1 MDNHFFNLVERAI
14 PRFNDKIMSGL
25 AVEQMRGVERYVDGL
40 FRSISKSFPE
50 GLKYEGCRRCLPQ
63 EEFNEITPKRTG
75 KPVFDIARN
84 DLFLV
89 EYNFTYTDPKTGVKE
104 PLLKRYMY
112 LPFVR
117 QAGLI
122 TIRGSTFSISPVL
135 ADRAISYGVNTIFIP
150 LQVTKL
156 TFERLDHTFR
166 IFDIDSMAG
175 ESSWNE
181 TANVAWAT
189 VYNRSP
195 EKGANSK
202 NRITAKHTMAHY
214 LFSKYGVTQTFK
226 MVSNSD
232 VYVGYPD
239 EVNYDI
245 YPKEEWVIC
254 GSKQICPRSLRGIRR
269 IGYIASNVRLAIRR
283 TAWTTKNVGLIAGFF
298 YVVDHF
304 PQRVEPEFINST
316 RLWRILLGH
325 LIFGSNQSEGKL
337 AEEVENHIESLDE
350 SLDERSRLDLRSENI
365 MVNDVYEL
373 FAFIVGALS
382 EMVIQSDNVEST
394 MYDKELMVLR
404 YALFDINKAISH
416 FKFAL
421 QKAARKPKIK
431 EEINLALRR
440 NLTLDAITKINR
452 QHGEVAGISSPGDNM
467 YFKITSNLV
476 PQTSATGT
484 GRNSGKSAAT
494 DASKL
499 LHSSIVEVGS
509 YNNLPKASPDGRT
522 RVGTCVQYDSNY
534 RVVRNEKFRP
544 LIDDV
549 QRRIQYTK

>member
-1 MDNHFFNLVERAI
+1 MDNHL
-14 PRFNDKIMSGL
+14 FNDKVGRTIPRMNDKVMCGL
-25 AVEQMRGVERYVDGL
+25 AMEQMRRVERHVDGL
-40 FRSISKSFPE
+40 FRSISKSFPA
-50 GLKYEGCRRCLPQ
+50 GLKYEGCTRCTPQ
-63 EEFNEITPKRTG
+63 EEFNVITPKRSG

-84 DLFLV
+84 DLFLMK
-89 EYNFTYTDPKTGVKE
+89 YRFTYNGE
-104 PLLKRYMY
+104 PMYEPHMY
-112 LPFVR
+112 LPSVR

-122 TIRGSTFSISPVL
+122 TIRGSTFAISPVL

-166 IFDIDSMAG
+166 IYDVDG
-175 ESSWNE
+175 GLETSWNE

-189 VYNRSP
+189 VYNRNP
-195 EKGANSK
+195 EKGAGNR

-232 VYVGYPD
+232 VYVGYP
-239 EVNYDI
+239 EEINYDI
-245 YPKEEWVIC
+245 HPKEEWLIC
-254 GSKQICPRSLRGIRR
+254 GSKQICPRTLRGVRRSGYVATNIRM
-269 IGYIASNVRLAIRR
+269 AIRR
-283 TAWTTKNVGLIAGFF
+283 TAWTTQNIGLVAGFF
-298 YVVDHF
+298 YVADHF
-304 PQRVEPEFINST
+304 PQRVEPDFIEST
-316 RLWRILLGH
+316 RFWRILLGH
-325 LIFGSNQSEGKL
+325 LIFGSDQSEGKL
-337 AEEVENHIESLDE
+337 ADEIDNHIESLDE

-365 MVNDVYEL
+365 NANDIYQL
-373 FAFIVGALS
+373 FAFIIGALS

-421 QKAARKPKIK
+421 QKAVRKPKIK
-431 EEINLALRR
+431 EEINNALRR
-440 NLTLDAITKINR
+440 NLTVDAIMKINR

-476 PQTSATGT
+476 PQTSATGN
-484 GRNSGKSAAT
+484 GRTSGKSAAG

-522 RVGTCVQYDSNY
+522 RISPYVQYDANY
-534 RVVRNEKFRP
+534 RVVRNEKFRA

-549 QRRIQYTK
+549 QRRIQFTKYA

>member
-1 MDNHFFNLVERAI
+1 M
-14 PRFNDKIMSGL
+14 
-25 AVEQMRGVERYVDGL
+25 
-40 FRSISKSFPE
+40 
-50 GLKYEGCRRCLPQ
+50 YEPH
-63 EEFNEITPKRTG
+63 
-75 KPVFDIARN
+75 
-84 DLFLV
+84 
-89 EYNFTYTDPKTGVKE
+89 
-104 PLLKRYMY
+104 MY
-112 LPFVR
+112 LPSVR

-122 TIRGSTFSISPVL
+122 TIRASTFAISPVL

-166 IFDIDSMAG
+166 IYDVQDG
-175 ESSWNE
+175 LESNWNE

-189 VYNRSP
+189 VYNRNP
-195 EKGANSK
+195 EKGANNR

-239 EVNYDI
+239 EINYDI
-245 YPKEEWVIC
+245 YPKEEWLIC
-254 GSKQICPRSLRGIRR
+254 GSKQICPRTLRGVRRSGYVATNIRM
-269 IGYIASNVRLAIRR
+269 AIRR
-283 TAWTTKNVGLIAGFF
+283 TAWTTQNIGLVAGFF
-298 YVVDHF
+298 YIADHF
-304 PQRVEPEFINST
+304 PQRVEPEFIEST
-316 RLWRILLGH
+316 RFWRILLGH
-325 LIFGSNQSEGKL
+325 LIFGSDQSEGKL
-337 AEEVENHIESLDE
+337 ADEIDNHIESLDE

-365 MVNDVYEL
+365 NANDIYQL
-373 FAFIVGALS
+373 FAFIIGALS

-421 QKAARKPKIK
+421 QKAVRKPKIK
-431 EEINLALRR
+431 EEINNALRR
-440 NLTLDAITKINR
+440 NLTVDAIMKINR

-476 PQTSATGT
+476 PQTSATGN
-484 GRNSGKSAAT
+484 GRNSGKSAAG

-522 RVGTCVQYDSNY
+522 RISPYVQYDASY
-534 RVVRNEKFRP
+534 RVVRNEKFRE

-549 QRRIQYTK
+549 QRRIQFTKYA